1 MPQRTEPKTIQP
13 GAFLGKI
20 DASRPSSFICTL
32 FMSIHRRH
40 VLQSAA
46 HAVLGYSLLPA
57 VSLAQRSDT
66 NWTELGTGLHLL
78 AGYGGAVLVSEGA
91 DGVALVDGGSSER
104 SEALLA
110 EVRNRTGQTPAL
122 LFNTHC
128 HRAQVGSNEALGKAG
143 ARIVA
148 HENTKLWLGTEI
160 ISKWE
165 NTVYPPLPASALP
178 NSTFYYDEQTLTF
191 NEEIRYGV
199 LPQAHT
205 DGDIYVFFP
214 ARNVLMAGDVASATY
229 PLLDHSTNGWI
240 GGMINGLN
248 SLIALVDDDTRIIT
262 SSGAELRKTQLQEQ
276 VDMLYAMIDKIG
288 THYYAGGSLAEF
300 LESKPSAEFDARW
313 GDPTLFLTTAYDSAW
328 GHVTEVRRFRR

>member
-1 MPQRTEPKTIQP
+1 MQRRRVLQLSTLTALS
-13 GAFLGKI
+13 GALPRI
-20 DASRPSSFICTL
+20 AAA
-32 FMSIHRRH
+32 
-40 VLQSAA
+40 QSAA
-46 HAVLGYSLLPA
+46 EPWGDLG
-57 VSLAQRSDT
+57 
-66 NWTELGTGLHLL
+66 EGLGLVQGF
-78 AGYGGAVLVSEGA
+78 GGAVVVSQGS
-91 DGVALVDGGSSER
+91 DGVALIDGGSSER
-104 SEALLA
+104 SAELLA
-110 EVRNRTGQTPAL
+110 LVQDRTGQAPSL

-128 HRAQVGSNEALGKAG
+128 HRDQVGSNETLGKAG

-160 ISKWE
+160 LSKWE
-165 NTVYPPLPASALP
+165 NKVYAPLPASALP
-178 NSTFYYDEQTLTF
+178 TSTFFYDEQTLSF

-214 ARNVLMAGDVASATY
+214 ARNILMAGDVASLTY
-229 PLLDHSTNGWI
+229 PLLDYSTNGWI
-240 GGMINGLN
+240 GGMITGLN
-248 SLIALVDDDTRIIT
+248 TLLGLCDDNTRIIT

-300 LESKPSAEFDARW
+300 IASKPTAEFDARW
-313 GDPTLFLTTAYDSAW
+313 GDPALFLATAYESAW